1 MCLATGGGCGRA
13 SERRGAC
20 GGLDTQRPARCPLLR
35 KALGLELGRAY
46 TQIYPDPKL
55 TPITPPKLGA
65 LGCGMRAILL
75 SRKDF
80 KRSAADEAAGRPP
93 VDDARWREVAT
104 VHLTPYALLHL
115 LRLTP
120 HTLHNTPHASH
131 LTPYASHLAPR
142 TLRATCH
149 PPPATYPLLTGAR
162 CVTCTRLRR
171 CCASGERSNPLL

>member
-1 MCLATGGGCGRA
+1 MWGTRYAATCSVPPAAEGVSARVRTGIPV
-13 SERRGAC
+13 S
-20 GGLDTQRPARCPLLR
+20 TQTLSSPRSP
-35 KALGLELGRAY
+35 
-46 TQIYPDPKL
+46 
-55 TPITPPKLGA
+55 PPKLGA

-131 LTPYASHLAPR
+131 LFYTLRLTPRTSHLTCYLPP
-142 TLRATCH
+142 ATCH
-149 PPPATYPLLTGAR
+149 LPPLLTGAR
-162 CVTCTRLRR
+162 CATCTRLRR
-171 CCASGERSNPLL
+171 CCASGGRSNAAALGWWTQSLP